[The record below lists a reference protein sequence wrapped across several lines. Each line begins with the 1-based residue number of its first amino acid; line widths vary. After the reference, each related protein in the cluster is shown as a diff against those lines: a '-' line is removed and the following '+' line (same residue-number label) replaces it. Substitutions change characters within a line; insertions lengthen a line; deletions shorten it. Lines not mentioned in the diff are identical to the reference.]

1 MLMLLH
7 TLPANLGSEFL
18 DFGFLSFDDFFMLVE
33 FLCKSDID
41 LCLLLVEGCHDEFKQ
56 LFLLVHEL
64 GEGVEGFPFSDF
76 DFFLEELL
84 VGMEKFCFFS
94 VFANYIV
101 NQGTFVLDAVL
112 VLFLVHI
119 FLTIGDSVVE
129 GGLIHNGLFP
139 LREITLVLHLGDPDY
154 CLLPLLFDC
163 PATLADLFNVIIA
176 GWR

>member
-1 MLMLLH
+1 MLLT
-7 TLPANLGSEFL
+7 TLPANLSSEFR
-18 DFGFLSFDDFFMLVE
+18 DFSFLYFDDFFMLVE

-41 LCLLLVEGCHDEFKQ
+41 LGLFLVERCHDEFKQ

-64 GEGVEGFPFSDF
+64 GEGGQGFPFSDF

-84 VGMEKFCFFS
+84 VCMEKFCFFI

-101 NQGTFVLDAVL
+101 NQGTFVLDAIL
-112 VLFLVHI
+112 VLFLAHI
-119 FLTIGDSVVE
+119 FVTIGDSVVE

-139 LREITLVLHLGDPDY
+139 LRSIWLVLHQLDLDSS
-154 CLLPLLFDC
+154 LLPLLFWYH
-163 PATLADLFNVIIA
+163 PVLPYLLGLIIA